1 MVIFYP
7 QIESSNLPFYI
18 INWSNCKEVY
28 LLKFTLIYKTIGN
41 YLFLVILEL
50 MAKYKGKK

>member
-7 QIESSNLPFYI
+7 QIEWSNLPSYI
-18 INWSNCKEVY
+18 TKWSNYKKLY
-28 LLKFTLIYKTIGN
+28 LLKFTLNYKAIGN